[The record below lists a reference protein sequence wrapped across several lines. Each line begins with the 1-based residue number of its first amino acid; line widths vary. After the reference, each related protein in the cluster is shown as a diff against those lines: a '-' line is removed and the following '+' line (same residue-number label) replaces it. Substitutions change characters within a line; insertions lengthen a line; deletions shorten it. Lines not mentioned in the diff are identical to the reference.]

1 MKIHVLHPNLMQP
14 CSNIHDMQMR
24 CKKLNLKKDESL
36 TPPMMIIPT
45 LYDFSFLKETSIL
58 VLVGSLDAHFQ

>member
-1 MKIHVLHPNLMQP
+1 
-14 CSNIHDMQMR
+14 MR
-24 CKKLNLKKDESL
+24 CKKLNLKKDEYL

>member
-1 MKIHVLHPNLMQP
+1 
-14 CSNIHDMQMR
+14 MR